1 MAVGIKESLEVLAAV
16 EVLLKDL
23 KKVLADGKIGFGDV
37 GVIFDLLGQFQ
48 VLNAG
53 LQGADQVPAE
63 LKDLD
68 SAEAEV
74 LVARALAI
82 AAIFQA

>member
-1 MAVGIKESLEVLAAV
+1 MAGIKESMEVLDAV

-23 KKVLADGKIGFGDV
+23 KKILADGKISFGDI
-37 GVIFDLLGQFQ
+37 GIIFDLLGQFQ
-48 VLNAG
+48 VLNLG

-68 SAEAEV
+68 PAESELLLAK
-74 LVARALAI
+74 ALAI
-82 AAIFQA
+82 AAIFKK